1 MAIDKWSL
9 WMVKSGFTMIY
20 LLKMV
25 IFHITR
31 GYHRWTFHLLGEIPL
46 QSPVRFTN
54 IRWLEL
60 VSYDNL
66 QMTQSI
72 QFIIIYPH
80 FPRFGE
86 IMWNPHWLL
95 RSCSINPRAPEPWWK
110 PQTLVYEAPPTRH
123 LATLGYI
130 WCSKNPSFRSWLV
143 VYLPLWK
150 IWKSMGR
157 MTSHIW
163 WKIKHVP
170 NHQPV

>member
-1 MAIDKWSL
+1 
-9 WMVKSGFTMIY
+9 MIY

-31 GYHRWTFHLLGEIPL
+31 GYHRWTFHLLGETPL

-60 VSYDNL
+60 VSYNNL

-86 IMWNPHWLL
+86 IM
-95 RSCSINPRAPEPWWK
+95 
-110 PQTLVYEAPPTRH
+110 
-123 LATLGYI
+123 
-130 WCSKNPSFRSWLV
+130 
-143 VYLPLWK
+143 
-150 IWKSMGR
+150 
-157 MTSHIW
+157 
-163 WKIKHVP
+163 
-170 NHQPV
+170 